1 MASHQISIRNDVY
14 QKLKKIKQDNESY
27 SDTIE
32 RLIEK
37 KGNAEDIKELYGI
50 SGEDDLGL
58 IEILKSSRKE
68 IEKGLEI
75 RFTFN

>member
-68 IEKGLEI
+68 IEKGLED
-75 RFTFN
+75 RFS